1 LAPQLSCGDEASGE
15 ERHATASHPEP
26 LPTPA
31 TGARHG
37 SFSHSTLTTGH
48 TCEVSILL
56 IRMSVGTLS
65 IREGSTLQ
73 MPNGRGARRGI
84 RAGGPHRDGF
94 LGEEGAGEGLKE
106 SAGEKYRGSDDKG
119 CCGSGGPC
127 PNVRKP
133 DARLTRSLTL
143 AATTPSANPTRK
155 GLQAFILPAMPLA
168 EALETTRLHRVAGR
182 TGARPAWVPTRP
194 CRAPT
199 RPSRMLD

>member
-1 LAPQLSCGDEASGE
+1 
-15 ERHATASHPEP
+15 
-26 LPTPA
+26 
-31 TGARHG
+31 
-37 SFSHSTLTTGH
+37 
-48 TCEVSILL
+48 
-56 IRMSVGTLS
+56 
-65 IREGSTLQ
+65 

-106 SAGEKYRGSDDKG
+106 SAGEKYHGSDDKG

-127 PNVRKP
+127 PIVRKL

-143 AATTPSANPTRK
+143 AATTPSANATRK
-155 GLQAFILPAMPLA
+155 GLQAFILPAMILA
-168 EALETTRLHRVAGR
+168 EALETTRIHRAAGR

-194 CRAPT
+194 CRPPT